1 MSDVARIHTEAETA
15 LFEAFEAANLAG
27 GERAT
32 ALDLLRSE
40 GLPTRKVES
49 FHYTDL
55 RARLRGDFRVTGAP
69 SNDDAKAAGAKFP
82 RLAADASV
90 LHFRDGHLVDMGEA
104 APEGVTVSHDL
115 PAAFEVAGQ
124 DDTVVALNNAFA
136 QGGVSI
142 AVEAGAQ
149 VPRAIGLASTPTAE
163 NAVAATRVA
172 ISVGEGASA
181 NFVERGVGP
190 DGMHY
195 LSSSAVS
202 LQIADG
208 ATVGY
213 ILSNEEGDAA
223 QRLARLSVNLGE
235 KSTLN
240 LFVLNAGSALTRQE
254 LNFTMAGEGAALVIN
269 GINLVG
275 DAHLGKG
282 AHIDVTS
289 RIDHHVPGCTAEETF
304 RNVCTDSGTGVFQGQ
319 INVAQA
325 AQQTDARMACNTLLL
340 SDDCEFNAK
349 PELEIFAD
357 DVQCAH
363 GATVT
368 DLEES
373 YLFYLRS
380 RGIGEAQARRMLIK
394 AFVAEV
400 MEDMDEEIAGA
411 LEDRIDGWMERHV

>member
-1 MSDVARIHTEAETA
+1 MSVSRIHTEAETS
-15 LFEAFEAANLAG
+15 LFDAFVEAGLTGAER
-27 GERAT
+27 ERALH
-32 ALDLLRSE
+32 ALRDG

-55 RARLRGDFRVTGAP
+55 RARLKGEFRVAGAP
-69 SNDDAKAAGAKFP
+69 SNDDAKAAGAAFP
-82 RLAADASV
+82 RLAEDACV
-90 LHFRDGHLVDMGEA
+90 VHFRDGHMVSAED
-104 APEGVTVSHDL
+104 APEGVTMSREL
-115 PAAFEVAGQ
+115 PEAFQADGA
-124 DDTVVALNNAFA
+124 DDTVVALNTAFA

-142 AVEAGAQ
+142 DVAAGAN
-149 VPRAIGLASTPTAE
+149 VERTIGMAATPTAE
-163 NAVAATRVA
+163 HAVAAMRCA
-172 ISVGEGASA
+172 IVVGESASA
-181 NFVERGVGP
+181 RFVERGVGP

-195 LSSSAVS
+195 LSNAAVS
-202 LQIADG
+202 LRIG
-208 ATVGY
+208 KNATVDY
-213 ILSNEEGDAA
+213 VLSNEEGDLA
-223 QRLARLSVNLGE
+223 QRLARLSVRMGE
-235 KSTLN
+235 GAKLN

-254 LNFTMAGEGAALVIN
+254 LAFAVEGEGAELNVA

-275 DAHLGKG
+275 DQ

-289 RIDHHVPGCTAEETF
+289 RIDHTVPGCTANEVF
-304 RNVCTDSGTGVFQGQ
+304 RNVCTGQGTGVFQGQ

-340 SDDCEFNAK
+340 SDGCEFNAK

-380 RGIGEAQARRMLIK
+380 RGIPEAQARRMLIK

-400 MEDMDEEIAGA
+400 MEDVPAAVRDA
-411 LEDRIDGWMERHV
+411 LEGRIDTWMEGHI

>member
-1 MSDVARIHTEAETA
+1 MTVARIHTEAETA
-15 LFEAFEAANLAG
+15 LFDAFDAANLSGDGRTA
-27 GERAT
+27 
-32 ALDLLRSE
+32 ALDAIKSD

-49 FHYTDL
+49 WHYTDL
-55 RARLRGDFRVTGAP
+55 RARLKGEFAVAPVP
-69 SNDDAKAAGAKFP
+69 SNDDAKVAGAAFP
-82 RLAADASV
+82 RLASGACV
-90 LHFRDGHLVDMGEA
+90 LHFRDGHLVDMGER
-104 APEGVTVSHDL
+104 APDGVTISHDL
-115 PAAFEVAGQ
+115 PAPFEANGP
-124 DDTVVALNNAFA
+124 DDTVVSLNNAFA
-136 QGGVSI
+136 QGGVAI
-142 AVEAGAQ
+142 AVAPDAQ
-149 VPRAIGLASTPTAE
+149 VAQTIGLAHTPVAE
-163 NAVAATRVA
+163 HAVAAMRCTIA
-172 ISVGEGASA
+172 VGESASA
-181 NFVERGVGP
+181 NFIERGVGP
-190 DGMHY
+190 DGHHY
-195 LSSSAVS
+195 LSNSAIS
-202 LQIADG
+202 LDIAAG

-223 QRLARLSVNLGE
+223 QRLARLSVRMGE

-254 LNFTMAGEGAALVIN
+254 IDFAVDGEGAELVIN

-275 DAHLGKG
+275 DE

-289 RIDHHVPGCTAEETF
+289 RITHTMPGCTAEETF
-304 RNVCTDSGTGVFQGQ
+304 RNVCTDRGVGVFQGQ

-380 RGIGEAQARRMLIK
+380 RGISEAEARRMLIK
-394 AFVAEV
+394 AFVAET
-400 MEDMDEEIAGA
+400 MDGMDEEIAGA
-411 LEDRIDGWMERHV
+411 LEGRIDSWMERHI